1 MYRYRRRI
9 VIFFLCAGLLYGGLM
24 LRLTH
29 LQVVRGA
36 TYAYAAFRQQADVLP
51 LEEYPR
57 GSILDAHGISLT
69 GEHWEK
75 RVAVF
80 PALVQEKQQVAG
92 GLAALLGVPAEQ
104 VATQI
109 GRDPVCLPYHLTD
122 RQAAA
127 ITKAGWPGVAVV
139 PYRERYGTRPL
150 AVHVVGHLGRIGS
163 GAEYRKL
170 ARTGKPYA
178 FDDYVGRKGCEY
190 YYEYLL
196 KGTVPCAAAGIYR
209 DARGRVIGGLGVRVE
224 RFKDAGRSDLV
235 LSIDSRVQR
244 AVESVMDAQVARG
257 AVVVLAARKGD
268 ILSVASRPAFA
279 PAHPCGEQA
288 GDSAAFLDRA
298 FAPYPPGSVFK
309 ILVAAAACEEG
320 VVKPESRFFCR
331 GAKDPLIPCWLPAGH
346 GAITFA
352 RAFAQSCNPVFAQV
366 GLALGKTRL
375 LAYYRRCGFTDR
387 GVVGYPLPR
396 DARQEVSCYLQPHN
410 LVNLSVGQGPLLV
423 TPVQV
428 AALVNA
434 VVNDGVYVRPRLV
447 KGFRWRGV
455 LEELPPDAG
464 RRVFSA
470 ATAAKLRE
478 MMALS
483 VAEGT
488 GRQGGTEE
496 WRCAGKTGTAET
508 GGKRK
513 IAWFAGYAPAE
524 RPKYIVVVMV
534 ENGESGAASAAPV
547 FKEIVKSLLSQ
558 ENLQNTTSSFP
569 AKKLK

>member
-9 VIFFLCAGLLYGGLM
+9 ILFSLCAGLLYSGLL

-29 LQVVRGA
+29 LQVLHGTA
-36 TYAYAAFRQQADVLP
+36 YAYAAFRQQAEVLP

-57 GSILDAHGISLT
+57 GSILDARGISLT

-80 PALVQEKQQVAG
+80 PALVREKQRVAAR
-92 GLAALLGVPAEQ
+92 LAALLGVPAAE
-104 VATQI
+104 VAAQI
-109 GRDPVCLPYHLTD
+109 RCDPVCLPYHLTD
-122 RQAAA
+122 RQAVA
-127 ITKAGWPGVAVV
+127 IEKAGWPGVVVV
-139 PYRERYGTRPL
+139 PYRERYGAKPL

-196 KGTVPCAAAGIYR
+196 KGTIPCAVAGIYR
-209 DARGRVIGGLGVRVE
+209 DARGKVISGLGVCVE

-244 AVESVMDAQVARG
+244 AVESVMDARVARG

-279 PAHPCGEQA
+279 PAHPYSEQT
-288 GDSAAFLDRA
+288 GNGAAFVDRA

-309 ILVAAAACEEG
+309 ILVAAAAYEEG

-331 GAKDPLIPCWLPAGH
+331 GAKDPLIPCWLPTGH

-352 RAFAQSCNPVFAQV
+352 RAFAQSCNPVFARV

-387 GVVGYPLPR
+387 GVVGYPLSR
-396 DARQEVSCYLQPHN
+396 DARQEMGSCLSPHN

-447 KGFRWRGV
+447 KGFCWHGV
-455 LEELPPDAG
+455 WEELPPDAG
-464 RRVFSA
+464 KRVFSA

-508 GGKRK
+508 GGEKK

-524 RPKYIVVVMV
+524 RPKYVIVVMV
-534 ENGESGAASAAPV
+534 ENGKSGAASAAPV
-547 FKEIVKSLLSQ
+547 FKEIVKRLLSQ
-558 ENLQNTTSSFP
+558 ENL
-569 AKKLK
+569 